1 MTDIETLK
9 ILNDKE
15 FENYRKEQRKIKRG
29 NEKKAKELKE
39 RIEKLSRFAV
49 KYLLKSYD
57 Y

>member
-9 ILNDKE
+9 ILNNKE
-15 FENYRKEQRKIKRG
+15 VENYRKEQRKIKRE